1 MGEDTIPFFENEIK
15 DTMQGI
21 IKVVGVGGGGCN
33 AVRNMHK
40 EGVEGVTFAACNT
53 DSQSLKGSPVPVKLL
68 MGEGLG
74 AGGDPEIGKSEAE
87 KSLDSLRNILS
98 DGTKMVFITAS
109 MGGGTGTG
117 SAPVVAKVA
126 KELNLLTVG
135 VVTIPFYFEKK
146 QKIVK
151 ALKGVDEL
159 RKYVDAI
166 LIINNERLCDVY
178 SDSDISLKEAFGR
191 ADNIL
196 KDAVKG
202 ISELITVH
210 SEGSIN
216 LDFRDVEAT
225 LKDGGGAIM
234 AMGRA
239 SGDHRVEKAILDALN
254 SPLLYGND
262 IGKAK
267 RILFNIYASDEHPIF
282 VREMQE
288 IDDFFDQLDPNISV
302 IWGTSTD
309 DSLGEDA
316 KVTIL
321 ATGLEDDMRKEVKS
335 NVHRTDDDFYE
346 DLIPMLYKPAKQPTP
361 AKVLAQEPTFE
372 VTPAPEPE
380 PAVEEP
386 QVEEPKVE
394 EIPEPEPEKLVGQLQ
409 AEGRTDLL
417 LHAIGVPLLEELRIE
432 AAKGRLS
439 RLVITKDY
447 RFILEDYQKEVELQ
461 PVHKAVYLLFLAHP
475 EGIEFKRLA
484 DYRDELLRYYMAT
497 GKMLDKEK
505 VIESVD
511 HLVNPLD
518 NAINEKCSRIKKVF
532 LSMVDEYSASYYFIS
547 SHTLKH
553 IQGSSR
559 IWYERLKVITLPRDL
574 VIWQK

>member
-33 AVRNMHK
+33 AVRNMYK
-40 EGVEGVTFAACNT
+40 EGVEGVSFAACNT

-87 KSLDSLRNILS
+87 KSLDSLKKILS

-109 MGGGTGTG
+109 MGGGT
-117 SAPVVAKVA
+117 
-126 KELNLLTVG
+126 
-135 VVTIPFYFEKK
+135 PFYFEKK

-178 SDSDISLKEAFGR
+178 SDSDISLKEAFSR

-225 LKDGGGAIM
+225 MKDGGGAIM

-267 RILFNIYASDEHPIF
+267 RILFNIYASEEHPIF

-321 ATGLEDDMRKEVKS
+321 ATGLEDDMRKEVKA

-346 DLIPMLYKPAKQPTP
+346 DLIPMLYKPAKKPTP
-361 AKVLAQEPTFE
+361 AKVLVQELPFE

-386 QVEEPKVE
+386 VVEEPKVE
-394 EIPEPEPEKLVGQLQ
+394 ETPEPEPEKEPVMMP
-409 AEGRTDLL
+409 ESPT
-417 LHAIGVPLLEELRIE
+417 V
-432 AAKGRLS
+432 S
-439 RLVITKDY
+439 RWKSWLNNIV
-447 RFILEDYQKEVELQ
+447 KEVTE
-461 PVHKAVYLLFLAHP
+461 
-475 EGIEFKRLA
+475 
-484 DYRDELLRYYMAT
+484 
-497 GKMLDKEK
+497 
-505 VIESVD
+505 
-511 HLVNPLD
+511 
-518 NAINEKCSRIKKVF
+518 
-532 LSMVDEYSASYYFIS
+532 
-547 SHTLKH
+547 
-553 IQGSSR
+553 
-559 IWYERLKVITLPRDL
+559 
-574 VIWQK
+574 